1 MSVSQVTSEELSRR
15 IEDERAA
22 IHAEYEQ
29 ERIAYQKLLKDYNR
43 QEAQLEN
50 LQDQM
55 MGSHENRSV
64 SNMSF
69 LDSELDLESAYGS
82 TSARSSFRSRTGPP
96 SVATTVAAGDAAA
109 SATAE
114 GADSAAVPAD
124 VGLTL
129 KLQQKLKGCLK
140 DRNY

>member
-1 MSVSQVTSEELSRR
+1 MTSEELSRR

-82 TSARSSFRSRTGPP
+82 TSARSSFRYLLFAVVALKAPDWLFAECRTHKRELFLRNMKK
-96 SVATTVAAGDAAA
+96 VVTV
-109 SATAE
+109 
-114 GADSAAVPAD
+114 
-124 VGLTL
+124 
-129 KLQQKLKGCLK
+129 KRLQQLLL
-140 DRNY
+140 NIP

>member
-1 MSVSQVTSEELSRR
+1 MTSEELSRR

-69 LDSELDLESAYGS
+69 ADSELDLESAYGS
-82 TSARSSFRSRTGPP
+82 TSARSSFR
-96 SVATTVAAGDAAA
+96 
-109 SATAE
+109 
-114 GADSAAVPAD
+114 
-124 VGLTL
+124 
-129 KLQQKLKGCLK
+129 
-140 DRNY
+140 